1 MKIGFVVSQISFGGG
16 ERILQTLIQE
26 FDKCG
31 NKILLYTYNNEWKN
45 IKGLKYKLNVLS
57 CSPIGLFGKLKSILE
72 LRKCLSED
80 RPDCVVVFSLG
91 LAEVIVVA
99 GVLCNIPVI
108 TSERVDPRFLP
119 VSRIHRFL
127 KKITFRLC
135 SGIVFQTDEVKNL
148 FSKQIQNK
156 SIVLPNPIMDELPDV
171 SFCRKKEIVAIGR
184 LSPEK
189 NFDMLI
195 KAFAEVKNDEYRL
208 FIYGDGPERNSLHEL
223 IIRLRLQNRVQLMG
237 NVDKVVEHIKC
248 SDIFVLCSSHEGMP
262 NALIEAM
269 AMGLACIAT
278 DVPSGGCRALLKNK
292 INGIL
297 VPVNSYDELLNALN
311 FLIINQQEK
320 ESIQKESIKIR
331 SKLCKN
337 EIIPQWVNYIHSIIY
352 K

>member
-1 MKIGFVVSQISFGGG
+1 MKIGFMVNQISFGGG
-16 ERILQTLIQE
+16 ERILKTLIQE
-26 FDKCG
+26 FNKCG
-31 NKILLYTYNNEWKN
+31 NRILLYTYNNDWSQVKN
-45 IKGLKYKLNVLS
+45 IEYGLKVLS
-57 CSPIGLFGKLKSILE
+57 YKPLGFLGKVKSIIE
-72 LRKCLSED
+72 LKKNFLVD
-80 RPDCVVVFSLG
+80 RPDCIIVFSLG
-91 LAEVIVVA
+91 LSEVVSIA
-99 GVLCNIPVI
+99 GKLSRIPII

-119 VSRIHRFL
+119 DSRIHRFL

-135 SGIVFQTDEVKNL
+135 SGIVFQTNEVKSF
-148 FSKQIQNK
+148 FSHQIQK
-156 SIVLPNPIMDELPDV
+156 KGVVIPNPIMDELPDV
-171 SFCRKKEIVAIGR
+171 SFNRKKEIVAIGR

-189 NFDMLI
+189 NFNMLI
-195 KAFAEVKNDEYRL
+195 NAFAKLQNKDYKL
-208 FIYGDGPERNSLHEL
+208 LIYGDGPERSNLNKLILDLHM
-223 IIRLRLQNRVQLMG
+223 QNRVELKG
-237 NVDKVVEHIKC
+237 NVTKVVEHIKD

-331 SKLCKN
+331 SELCKN
-337 EIIPQWVNYIHSIIY
+337 GIIPQWVNYIYSIVY